1 MFIKKDTSLKLFYH
15 QNVKNLVFVFD
26 YFTFILILK
35 KHQKY
40 QSGIDFYRL
49 IFLQKVVKQNVP
61 ESTFYYDRIST
72 VFVNDDWCIV
82 YVFHDGFTKFLDYFG
97 LFCNKDIVLT
107 AGII

>member
-1 MFIKKDTSLKLFYH
+1 MFIEKDTSLKLFYY
-15 QNVKNLVFVFD
+15 QNVKNLVLSLIILLFF
-26 YFTFILILK
+26 LILK

-72 VFVNDDWCIV
+72 IFVYDDCIV